1 MKKYKVPCSWQMF
14 GWVEVEAEDY
24 REAGDKVGHSV
35 KLQQKARRVAEE
47 IDFSFEV
54 NYEMMED
61 GEEYEEI

>member
-1 MKKYKVPCSWQMF
+1 
-14 GWVEVEAEDY
+14 VE
-24 REAGDKVGHSV
+24 HSV